1 LSNPPEIK
9 SLLLGHH
16 ARSDTY
22 PTCPVKSYLGDHI
35 LFFSFDPTKGKLS
48 LISHTIIVLSS
59 DPVAIYL
66 PSGEYLTVLTLLVCL
81 FKADLKVTLI
91 PSGVI

>member
-1 LSNPPEIK
+1 M
-9 SLLLGHH
+9 
-16 ARSDTY
+16 
-22 PTCPVKSYLGDHI
+22 
-35 LFFSFDPTKGKLS
+35 
-48 LISHTIIVLSS
+48 VLSS

-91 PSGVI
+91 PSGVIS